1 MICIKQLFTILHV
14 FNIINIIRYEIK
26 SSYTYHISNENN
38 NKYHNNTTKCNW
50 SSEQNETYYDKD
62 DWSFS
67 TVMSFLLPPKRSL
80 KFIGENYCFELSSP
94 GLDKFLIT
102 TNIIRY

>member
-38 NKYHNNTTKCNW
+38 NKYHNNTTKCN
-50 SSEQNETYYDKD
+50 
-62 DWSFS
+62 
-67 TVMSFLLPPKRSL
+67 
-80 KFIGENYCFELSSP
+80 
-94 GLDKFLIT
+94 
-102 TNIIRY
+102 